1 MAFLAGAKDKTS
13 ACKDG
18 KMFPAVSG
26 QQSKEKDAGTKSG
39 GILRDSLLHK
49 NLEKMFEN
57 TPFSAVYLV
66 GREFEGE
73 WMDKSFR
80 FLCRKRR
87 SFRGDN
93 LYTMGACYAAM
104 EENRATAC
112 KRYALSER

>member
-1 MAFLAGAKDKTS
+1 MGCDFLMKIHGT
-13 ACKDG
+13 G
-18 KMFPAVSG
+18 KSENRIIKRNPAM
-26 QQSKEKDAGTKSG
+26 
-39 GILRDSLLHK
+39 HK

-104 EENRATAC
+104 EENGATAC
-112 KRYALSER
+112 KDTSLYTRYCY